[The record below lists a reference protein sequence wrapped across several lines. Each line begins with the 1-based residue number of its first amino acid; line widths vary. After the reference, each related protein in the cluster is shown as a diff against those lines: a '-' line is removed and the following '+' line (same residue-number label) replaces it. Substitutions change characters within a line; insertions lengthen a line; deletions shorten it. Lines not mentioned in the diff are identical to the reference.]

1 MIERESQAKT
11 YCRGQIIFKQGQTAD
26 AAYVVKLGSVKLI
39 RNNHGREQL
48 LETVKPGDMF
58 GEAAFAAPEAA
69 FRYATAQAAE
79 DNTQLISVSQAQWD
93 RILDSAPELVGR
105 FARRLTEWLHR
116 TPNVSFGPENRYPIL
131 EAASIVQL
139 MAWAERGG
147 RPGDSLS
154 KSPDQA
160 CVFEYDV
167 VVKRLKDTLN
177 LPQPLVRSTLR
188 RLHALNL
195 VSIGVEQRKSY
206 QVSQNPANLTKE
218 INAKSRTVTMLTV
231 TEPDRLVAK
240 AKRAIKDWPDLAAD
254 DSGEFMDLEEFAEA
268 LETDVDN
275 LLRRIGQGDIPSYVF
290 LLHRDTALNWAE
302 EKGKEYFQ
310 KRINRQLTIEDL
322 ADITGI
328 LLVDDET
335 IQQAVTRVGP
345 YKLVDILA
353 ECQPKVRDKIMSN
366 MSARMRKM
374 VGDQIAR
381 VEEINRPAAIDQE
394 TRLLAA
400 IKKIKGIN

>member
-1 MIERESQAKT
+1 MIERESQTKT
-11 YCRGQIIFKQGQTAD
+11 YRRGQIIFKQGQAAD

-48 LETVKPGDMF
+48 IETVKSGDMF

-69 FRYATAQAAE
+69 FRYATARAAE

-116 TPNVSFGPENRYPIL
+116 APNVSFGPENRYPVL

-147 RPGDSLS
+147 RPGDSLN
-154 KSPDQA
+154 KSPDQT

-231 TEPDRLVAK
+231 IEPDQLVVK

-310 KRINRQLTIEDL
+310 KRINRQFTAEDL
-322 ADITGI
+322 ADITGV
-328 LLVDDET
+328 LMVDDET

-366 MSARMRKM
+366 MSARMQKM
-374 VGDQIAR
+374 VADQIDR
-381 VEEINRPAAIDQE
+381 IDEINRPAAIDQE
-394 TRLLAA
+394 SRLLAA
-400 IKKIKGIN
+400 VKKIKGIN